1 MQLITNVFFAIGS
14 VECVRQEESER
25 ERDGFLINRNIPLE
39 QGDVLAVKLSSD
51 WSACSRK

>member
-14 VECVRQEESER
+14 VGCVRQEERER

-51 WSACSRK
+51 WSAFSSK